1 MKHKAVFVVFGL
13 VLASTLA
20 FGQTP
25 EELIE
30 KADGIYDQMQDMASA
45 EEALKLYRDALV
57 VADNKYEA
65 YWKISR
71 MLYYV
76 GAHKEK
82 KKDRQNTFA
91 QGVYHA
97 EKAMALE
104 PEQPDGYYWRAVNNG
119 KYGETRGVLKSLSL
133 VKPIKADINKVIEL
147 DRSYEGG
154 GPDRVLGRV
163 FFKLPGFA
171 GGSKDKSLEHLL
183 KSKEYDP
190 NDALTRAYLGDTLLA
205 KKEIEQARAE
215 LEYVMNLPD
224 DPLWVASIAESKEL
238 AEELLKHKRFRKK

>member
-1 MKHKAVFVVFGL
+1 M
-13 VLASTLA
+13 
-20 FGQTP
+20 
-25 EELIE
+25 
-30 KADGIYDQMQDMASA
+30 
-45 EEALKLYRDALV
+45 
-57 VADNKYEA
+57 
-65 YWKISR
+65 
-71 MLYYV
+71 
-76 GAHKEK
+76 
-82 KKDRQNTFA
+82 
-91 QGVYHA
+91 
-97 EKAMALE
+97 
-104 PEQPDGYYWRAVNNG
+104 
-119 KYGETRGVLKSLSL
+119 LKSLSL